1 MFRRHLLRLV
11 RGKPRVD
18 ATALPLTPV
27 DRRRETRKPMFRE
40 AELTIEGYYRIRAI
54 ITDISPRGARIS
66 YATRVDLPA
75 RIVICEPGLKLHR
88 WARVVWQDDGAAGLE
103 FQEEI

>member
-1 MFRRHLLRLV
+1 MFKRPFFW
-11 RGKPRVD
+11 RGRGESPVD
-18 ATALPLTPV
+18 DAIMLTPV
-27 DRRRETRKPMFRE
+27 DRRCEPRMPIFRE

-54 ITDISPRGARIS
+54 LTDISESGARIS

-88 WARVVWQDDGAAGLE
+88 WARVAWQDDGATGLE
-103 FQEEI
+103 FQEEV